1 MNNMQHR
8 ILSLLVLLMT
18 AATGAWAG
26 IIIDVAGNFPT
37 PYGTVAC
44 TTADEGKV
52 LCTDG
57 TIYPTVALATEAGK
71 TAAAKIIVIDP
82 INQVGLALALSD
94 ASANDWS
101 EAIENASTYQP
112 PVKFGGVWT
121 LPNRYQWEKM
131 IGDSYINLANGFT
144 SVGGTNMVEGT
155 YWSSTSDPGDGNNAF
170 IFYGS
175 HNGAPWLSS
184 NKANR
189 YNVRY
194 CLFFNVEE
202 PIAVDPVTDA
212 ASTWQFKMPG
222 GNVEFSLVFAQATI
236 LDADGETVVRSYATL
251 KDAFDAVQTGQTI
264 QLDQDVTFSAQDD
277 PVATNTTNGSAK
289 FKLDFNGHIIDGLA
303 LGNNGCIWIN
313 NAGDEI
319 TFIDSSTD
327 QPNQTGGLKGV
338 INRGNV
344 DDVKVTFEAG
354 RYNFGDDN
362 LTAALLNDQYSATN
376 SVCQLAE
383 YKWFVDIENAP
394 DANGFRYYVDDMGFW
409 VTVPAGESVTYYSD
423 KVLKLADTPAGGK
436 LYTITGVSGNTA
448 TAEELTVAAANTPL
462 IVTNTDVNNEKTFLL
477 QITGDTPNN
486 PTPYTGFKGTLSD
499 YTIPASTTGQS
510 NYAFNGLE
518 FVIVR
523 TALSVA
529 ANKAWLE
536 VPATTARNI
545 QLVFADDDATAIGAA
560 SGSLADN
567 GDVYDLSGRK
577 LDKKPTRKGVY
588 VKNGQKVIIK

>member
-26 IIIDVAGNFPT
+26 IIIDVAENFPT

-71 TAAAKIIVIDP
+71 TAAAKIIVVDP

-175 HNGAPWLSS
+175 FWDSHIKNNAYSI
-184 NKANR
+184 
-189 YNVRY
+189 RY

-354 RYNFGDDN
+354 RYNFGDDD
-362 LTAALLNDQYSATN
+362 LKAATLNQNYSATN

-394 DANGFRYYVDDMGFW
+394 DANGFRYYVEDMGFW

-423 KVLKLADTPAGGK
+423 KVLKLAETPAGGK
-436 LYTITGVSGNTA
+436 LYTITGVSGSTA
-448 TAEELTVAAANTPL
+448 TAEELTVAATNTPL

-545 QLVFADDDATAIGAA
+545 QLVFADDDATAISAV
-560 SGSLADN
+560 SSSPADN